1 MQQNKE
7 WQLLEKIATASVVEQ
22 RRARRWGIFFKIL
35 TFVYLF
41 SLFGIFASSK
51 DSISSMDS
59 KAKNE
64 HTAVVQIKGLVMD
77 EESAAANVVV
87 TGLRKAFEAP
97 KAKAIILAINSP
109 GGSPVQAGYIYDEI
123 NRLKAL
129 HPDKKIYAVISD
141 LGASAAY
148 YIAAAADE
156 IYADKASLVGSI
168 GVISAS
174 FGFTGTLE
182 KLGVERRII
191 AAGEHKAFLDP
202 YLPLNEEDKL
212 FWQDSLNVIH
222 QQFIDQV
229 KKGRGDRLSD
239 DERLFSGLIWSGEA
253 ALELGLIDGLGSAG
267 LVARDVI
274 GAENIVDYSIQPD
287 PITGLLRKFGLVTSQ
302 AIIQQLSQANWQ

>member
-51 DSISSMDS
+51 DSISGIDS
-59 KAKNE
+59 KAKSE
-64 HTAVVQIKGLVMD
+64 HTAVVNIKGLVMD

-123 NRLKAL
+123 NRLKTI
-129 HPDKKIYAVISD
+129 HPDKKVYAVISD

-182 KLGVERRII
+182 KLGIERRVI

-202 YLPLNEEDKL
+202 YLPLAEDDKS

-222 QQFIDQV
+222 QQFIEQV
-229 KKGRGDRLSD
+229 KKGRGDRLSN
-239 DERLFSGLIWSGEA
+239 DEQLFSGLIWSGEA
-253 ALELGLIDGLGSAG
+253 AVKLGLIDGLGSAG
-267 LVARDVI
+267 TVARDII
-274 GAENIVDYSIQPD
+274 GAEDIVDYSIQPD

-302 AIIQQLSQANWQ
+302 AVIQQLSQPNWQ

>member
-41 SLFGIFASSK
+41 SLFGIFASNS
-51 DSISSMDS
+51 DSLSSMDN
-59 KAKNE
+59 KTKNP
-64 HTAVVQIKGLVMD
+64 HTAVVQIKGLVID

-97 KAKAIILAINSP
+97 KAQAILLAINSP

-123 NRLKAL
+123 NRLKSL
-129 HPDKKIYAVISD
+129 HPDKKVYAVISD

-174 FGFTGTLE
+174 FGFTEALN
-182 KLGVERRII
+182 KLGIERRVI
-191 AAGEHKAFLDP
+191 AAGDHKAFLDP
-202 YLPLNEEDKL
+202 YLPLADEDKA
-212 FWQDSLNVIH
+212 FWQESLNTIH
-222 QQFIDQV
+222 QQFIEQV

-239 DERLFSGLIWSGEA
+239 DESLFSGLIWSGEDA
-253 ALELGLIDGLGSAG
+253 VKLGLIDGLGSAG
-267 LVARDVI
+267 TVARDII
-274 GAENIVDYSIQPD
+274 GTEDIVDYSVQPD

-302 AIIQQLSQANWQ
+302 AIIQQLSQPNWQ

>member
-202 YLPLNEEDKL
+202 YLPLNEEDKQ